1 MLTGGVVLSQ
11 ITDVYDLE
19 KSKAP
24 LMLIDLKPR
33 QAVTGIEKKVK
44 QYTNDLLEKQ
54 LKMDEKR
61 NQKNSGAPTEK
72 YGS

>member
-1 MLTGGVVLSQ
+1 VLSQ

-19 KSKAP
+19 KSKDP

-44 QYTNDLLEKQ
+44 QYTNSLLEKQ
-54 LKMDEKR
+54 SKMDEER
-61 NQKNSGAPTEK
+61 NQKKFRST
-72 YGS
+72 